1 MVYRWRRGGEEMN
14 SNILMHLNGFMYSVQ
29 QQYDLNNSKLLV
41 TDWIFSEKFS
51 VSEYMTLL
59 EINGTV

>member
-1 MVYRWRRGGEEMN
+1 MN